1 MNIENIE
8 AFVYVIHYNSF
19 NKAADALFLS
29 QPSVTARIQ
38 SLERDLNTLLFERE
52 GKNFT
57 LTDKGKQFLPFAG
70 QILQSYKKGKQQLQ
84 HVNKD
89 YNELRVGC
97 TVSVSNYMIPE
108 ILPWI
113 KNKHA
118 HLQIKVTTAPTEVI
132 LEMLL
137 NKEIDIG
144 FVRNVTHPHVDI
156 LGFYEDP
163 IRLFVHPNHP
173 FVKKKPLT
181 IHDVGRE
188 SLVFFECGSLDWVK
202 IHRLF
207 ATLDHPPQIEYQIDN
222 LETAKKLVAKGL
234 GISFL
239 PELCVRQEVK
249 EGRLVPI
256 DIQALGGLSLRTI
269 LISLKESTLDFS
281 NLLLDALQEFDW
293 KKTAK

>member
-1 MNIENIE
+1 MNIENLE

-52 GKNFT
+52 GRNFT

-70 QILQSYKKGKQQLQ
+70 QILQTYKKGKQQIQ
-84 HVNKD
+84 HVNKAFS
-89 YNELRVGC
+89 ELRVGC
-97 TVSVSNYMIPE
+97 TVSVSNYVIPE
-108 ILPWI
+108 ILPFI
-113 KNKHA
+113 KKQRSQ
-118 HLQIKVTTAPTEVI
+118 LQIKLTTAPTEVI

-144 FVRNVTHPHVDI
+144 FVRNVTHPYVEN
-156 LGFYEDP
+156 LGYYEDP
-163 IRLFVHPNHP
+163 IRLFVYPNHP
-173 FVKKKPLT
+173 FVTKKPLT
-181 IHDVGRE
+181 MNDVSRE
-188 SLVFFECGSLDWVK
+188 SLVFFECGSLDWGK

-222 LETAKKLVAKGL
+222 LETAKKLVSKGM

-249 EGRLVPI
+249 EGHLVPI
-256 DIQALGGLSLRTI
+256 NIQALGGLSLRTT
-269 LISLKESTLDFS
+269 LVTLKESSLYVSDLFLDV
-281 NLLLDALQEFDW
+281 LKEFNW
-293 KKTAK
+293 KKIAT